1 MMKLLNFNDSSKYAC
16 KYEGAIPLVRS
27 GTVQTTSLQ
36 SFCNALLLSC
46 SKKFILEDDNDKITS
61 IEKLHTDFKTI
72 YRESQVFK
80 DFFNDVDG
88 KMINLL
94 EELYKFI
101 IQGTTEE
108 EESETLLRQLL
119 TIIFNDSD
127 SDDSHR
133 KKIECFITILN
144 SIISIEEFKKI
155 IKLQRRGGGGESASL
170 DEIKS
175 HLLKDVK
182 QFMKFKDLDDS
193 EKSRFI
199 KLNALLLV
207 DSIFDIVVQSLH
219 IPEFNPTKT
228 SDFLYKIASKHFQI
242 NLFILHSTTEEIVFN
257 TNYNPNMKSVI
268 LIKFDDY
275 YEVIGKLR
283 QGNIIN
289 RQFFP
294 YEDVVQSII
303 YHLRSPKSDYM
314 M

>member
-1 MMKLLNFNDSSKYAC
+1 MMNLLNFNDSSKYAC

-61 IEKLHTDFKTI
+61 IDKLNTDFKTI
-72 YRESQVFK
+72 YRESQVFT
-80 DFFNDVDG
+80 DFFNDVDS

-101 IQGTTEE
+101 TQGTTNGDDEP
-108 EESETLLRQLL
+108 LLRQLL

-133 KKIECFITILN
+133 KKIECFITIIN
-144 SIISIEEFKKI
+144 SIISVDDFKKI
-155 IKLQRRGGGGESASL
+155 IKLQKRGGGSESSSL
-170 DEIKS
+170 DEMKT
-175 HLLKDVK
+175 HLLKDIK

-207 DSIFDIVVQSLH
+207 DSIFDIVIQSLT

-228 SDFLYKIASKHFQI
+228 SHLLYQIAAKHFQI
-242 NLFILHSTTEEIVFN
+242 NLFILHATTEDIVFN
-257 TNYNPNMKSVI
+257 TEYNPNLKSVI
-268 LIKFDDY
+268 LLKFEDC